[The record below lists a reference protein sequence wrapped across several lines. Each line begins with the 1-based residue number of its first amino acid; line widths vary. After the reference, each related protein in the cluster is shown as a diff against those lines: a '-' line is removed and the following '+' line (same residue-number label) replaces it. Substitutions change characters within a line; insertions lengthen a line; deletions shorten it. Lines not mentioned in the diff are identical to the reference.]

1 MFKDVLFWR
10 KKSVFNSVKSFM
22 RIIGEVV
29 VINEVG
35 MLVGVES
42 WRKELDTD
50 DTDDKETKNWV
61 VLN

>member
-1 MFKDVLFWR
+1 
-10 KKSVFNSVKSFM
+10 M

-42 WRKELDTD
+42 WRKESDTD
-50 DTDDKETKNWV
+50 DSETKNWV
-61 VLN
+61 KLN

>member
-42 WRKELDTD
+42 WRKESDAD
-50 DTDDKETKNWV
+50 DSETKNWV
-61 VLN
+61 MLN

>member
-1 MFKDVLFWR
+1 
-10 KKSVFNSVKSFM
+10 M

-42 WRKELDTD
+42 RRKESDTD
-50 DTDDKETKNWV
+50 DTDDKETKN
-61 VLN
+61 

>member
-1 MFKDVLFWR
+1 
-10 KKSVFNSVKSFM
+10 M

-29 VINEVG
+29 VINEVD
-35 MLVGVES
+35 MLVGVER
-42 WRKELDTD
+42 WKEES